1 MVTHL
6 FIFIDDI
13 LYARILTLTVL
24 FFLRVTPMVTTMLC
38 QQKKYFTVKLC
49 CAPKLYE
56 SQKIF
61 SDSKILYLTHQ
72 RKAHIDSYRSK
83 DNQIMKLGQL

>member
-38 QQKKYFTVKLC
+38 QQ
-49 CAPKLYE
+49 
-56 SQKIF
+56 QKIF
-61 SDSKILYLTHQ
+61 HSEIMLRTKIT
-72 RKAHIDSYRSK
+72 
-83 DNQIMKLGQL
+83 